1 MRHLSIFRVGASIK
15 RVDVG
20 HFLQK
25 GKKHPMIYTT
35 HYPSPLGDI
44 TLESDGISL
53 VGLWFDGRR
62 HAADMQDKGHE
73 ERPDLPVFIETRQW
87 LDIYFNGDIPH
98 FTPLLRMEGSTF
110 RQRVWQ
116 QLLKIPYGSKV
127 SYGDIARSIGC
138 QSAQAVGGAVGHNPI
153 SLIVPCH
160 RVVGADGSMT
170 GYGGGIDR
178 KIRLLELECKGLH
191 HPIQHP
197 SIESS

>member
-1 MRHLSIFRVGASIK
+1 MK
-15 RVDVG
+15 RTDYIA
-20 HFLQK
+20 L
-25 GKKHPMIYTT
+25 
-35 HYPSPLGDI
+35 YPSPLGDI

-62 HAADMQDKGHE
+62 PPADKQDKALE
-73 ERPDLPVFIETRQW
+73 ERPDLPVFSEARQW
-87 LDIYFNGDIPH
+87 LDIYFDGGIPH
-98 FTPLLRMEGSTF
+98 FIPPLRMEGSAF
-110 RQRVWQ
+110 RQHVWQ

-138 QSAQAVGGAVGHNPI
+138 RSAQAVGGAVGHNPI
-153 SLIVPCH
+153 SIIVPCH

-178 KIRLLELECKGLH
+178 KIRLLELERIGLH

-197 SIESS
+197 SNESS